1 MSISGIVFYSI
12 TSLFFYLLFVELGLN
27 RIYIMSIS
35 SAPVPANEME
45 RLLGLSELDID
56 YSDHQVTFQDL
67 AKLAA
72 KVAGTR
78 ISLVNLI
85 DSLTQWTIS
94 NYGLDID
101 QMLREDS
108 VCQYTIMESEHF
120 EVGDLTEDERFKD
133 KFYVTGEP
141 NVKYY
146 YGIPLKTGDGLQ
158 IGALCVLDQERKTLE
173 PEKIELLKI
182 IADEIV
188 GRLKTHKVLEN
199 LKSRLLEAGQAQK
212 KVAHDIRGPLG
223 GIVGLAQIIRDQGDQ
238 NRMDEVLE
246 FINLIHKSGNSI
258 LDLAEEILGSHKE
271 KGTTA
276 GSPRASNGQG
286 FTLAIFKDKLEK
298 LYGPQAKQ
306 KNIRFQVNTS
316 PLTENI
322 HFSKSKLLQITGN
335 LISNSMKFTPP
346 FGEVTVDLHLL
357 IDQLKPALRISV
369 KDSGVGITT
378 ENIQAIVSGNASSTN
393 GTGGEQGFGFGL
405 ALVKHLVDSL
415 GGMISISSQPGAGT
429 NFEIDLPQNIY

>member
-1 MSISGIVFYSI
+1 MS
-12 TSLFFYLLFVELGLN
+12 TSN
-27 RIYIMSIS
+27 
-35 SAPVPANEME
+35 APVPANEME

-56 YSDHQVTFQDL
+56 YSDHQITFQDL

-72 KVAGTR
+72 KVTGTR

-94 NYGLDID
+94 NYGLDIE

-108 VCQYTIMESEHF
+108 VCQYTIMESDHF

-133 KFYVTGEP
+133 KFYVTGDP

-146 YGIPLKTGDGLQ
+146 YGVPLKTSDGLQ

-188 GRLKTHKVLEN
+188 ARLKTHRVLEN
-199 LKSRLLEAGQAQK
+199 LKSKLLEAGQTQK

-223 GIVGLAQIIRDQGDQ
+223 GIVGLAQIIRDQGEH

-258 LDLAEEILGSHKE
+258 LDLAEEILDSHKE
-271 KGTTA
+271 KGTTTGA
-276 GSPRASNGQG
+276 ARGSNGQG

-298 LYGPQAKQ
+298 LYGPQAKH
-306 KNIRFQVNTS
+306 KHIRFRVNTS

-335 LISNSMKFTPP
+335 LISNSMKFTPTH
-346 FGEVTVDLHLL
+346 GEVTVDLHLL
-357 IDQLKPALRISV
+357 IDQAKPSLHISV
-369 KDSGVGITT
+369 KDSGVGISA
-378 ENIQAIVSGNASSTN
+378 ENIQAIVSGNASSTD

-405 ALVKHLVDSL
+405 ALVKHLVESL
-415 GGMISISSQPGAGT
+415 DGTIAISSEPGSGT
-429 NFEIDLPQNIY
+429 TFEINLPQNIY

>member
-1 MSISGIVFYSI
+1 MS
-12 TSLFFYLLFVELGLN
+12 TSD
-27 RIYIMSIS
+27 
-35 SAPVPANEME
+35 APVPANEME

-56 YSDHQVTFQDL
+56 YSGHQITFQDL

-72 KVAGTR
+72 KVTGTR

-94 NYGLDID
+94 NYGMDIE

-108 VCQYTIMESEHF
+108 VCQYTITESDFF
-120 EVGDLTEDERFKD
+120 EVGDLSADERFKD

-146 YGIPLKTGDGLQ
+146 YGIPLRTGDGLQ
-158 IGALCVLDQERKTLE
+158 IGALCVLDQERKTLD

-188 GRLKTHKVLEN
+188 ARLKTHRVLEN
-199 LKSRLLEAGQAQK
+199 LKSRLLEAGQTQK

-223 GIVGLAQIIRDQGDQ
+223 GIVGLAQIIRDQGEQ

-258 LDLAEEILGSHKE
+258 LDLAEEILDSHKE
-271 KGTTA
+271 KVTESSRTSG
-276 GSPRASNGQG
+276 GQG
-286 FTLAIFKDKLEK
+286 FTLTIFKDKLEK
-298 LYGPQAKQ
+298 LYGPQAKH
-306 KNIRFQVNTS
+306 KRIRFQVNTS
-316 PLTENI
+316 QLTENI
-322 HFSKSKLLQITGN
+322 YFSKSKLLQITGN
-335 LISNSMKFTPP
+335 LISNSMKFTPAE
-346 FGEVTVDLHLL
+346 GEVTVDLHLL
-357 IDQLKPALRISV
+357 IDQAKPVLQISV
-369 KDSGVGITT
+369 RDTGVGITS
-378 ENIQAIVSGNASSTN
+378 ENIEAILSGNASSTD

-405 ALVKHLVDSL
+405 ALVRHLVDSL
-415 GGMISISSQPGAGT
+415 GGTMGIKSEPGIGT
-429 NFEIDLPQNIY
+429 SFEIYLPQSIY

>member
-1 MSISGIVFYSI
+1 MS
-12 TSLFFYLLFVELGLN
+12 TSD
-27 RIYIMSIS
+27 
-35 SAPVPANEME
+35 APVPDNEME
-45 RLLGLSELDID
+45 RLLSLSELDID
-56 YSDHQVTFQDL
+56 YSDHQITFQDL

-72 KVAGTR
+72 KVTGTR

-108 VCQYTIMESEHF
+108 VCQYTIMETDHF
-120 EVGDLTEDERFKD
+120 EVGDLSMDERFKD
-133 KFYVTGEP
+133 KFYVTGDP
-141 NVKYY
+141 NVRYY
-146 YGIPLKTGDGLQ
+146 YGIPLKTGEGLH

-188 GRLKTHKVLEN
+188 SRLKTHKVMEN
-199 LKSRLLEAGQAQK
+199 LKSKLLEARQTQK

-223 GIVGLAQIIRDQGDQ
+223 GIVGLAQIIRDQGEE

-258 LDLAEEILGSHKE
+258 LDLAEEILDSHKE
-271 KGTTA
+271 KVKSTGALPT
-276 GSPRASNGQG
+276 RNGQG
-286 FTLAIFKDKLEK
+286 FTLMIFKDKLEK
-298 LYGPQAKQ
+298 LYGPQAKH
-306 KNIRFQVNTS
+306 KNIRFQVHTS
-316 PLTENI
+316 PLTEHIN
-322 HFSKSKLLQITGN
+322 FSKSKLLQITGN

-346 FGEVTVDLHLL
+346 GGEVTVDLRLL
-357 IDQLKPALRISV
+357 IDQERPVLHISV
-369 KDSGVGITT
+369 KDSGVGITE
-378 ENIQAIVSGNASSTN
+378 ENISAILSGNASSSV

-415 GGMISISSQPGAGT
+415 GGSISITSEPGAGT
-429 NFEIDLPQNIY
+429 NFEVNLPQNIY

>member
-1 MSISGIVFYSI
+1 
-12 TSLFFYLLFVELGLN
+12 
-27 RIYIMSIS
+27 MSIS

>member
-1 MSISGIVFYSI
+1 MNIVFYRINSVFGLI
-12 TSLFFYLLFVELGLN
+12 FIELRIKMYCYMSTSN
-27 RIYIMSIS
+27 
-35 SAPVPANEME
+35 APVPANEME

-72 KVAGTR
+72 KVTGTR

-94 NYGLDID
+94 NYGLDIE

-108 VCQYTIMESEHF
+108 VCQYTIMESDHF
-120 EVGDLTEDERFKD
+120 EVGDLSADDRFKD
-133 KFYVTGEP
+133 KFYVQGAP

-146 YGIPLKTGDGLQ
+146 YGIPLRTSEGLQ

-182 IADEIV
+182 IADEIIA
-188 GRLKTHKVLEN
+188 RLKTHKVLEN
-199 LKSRLLEAGQAQK
+199 LKSKLLEARQTQK

-223 GIVGLAQIIRDQGDQ
+223 GIVGLAQIIRDQGDE

-258 LDLAEEILGSHKE
+258 LDLAEEILESHNE
-271 KGTTA
+271 KTTSA
-276 GSPRASNGQG
+276 VAQKAATNAQG
-286 FTLAIFKDKLEK
+286 FTLMIFKDKLEK
-298 LYGPQAKQ
+298 LYGPQAKH
-306 KNIRFQVNTS
+306 KNIRFEVNTS
-316 PLTENI
+316 PLTEHIN
-322 HFSKSKLLQITGN
+322 FSKSKLLQITGN
-335 LISNSMKFTPP
+335 LISNSMKFTPA
-346 FGEVTVDLHLL
+346 GGTVTVDLHLL
-357 IDQLKPALRISV
+357 IDPAKPVLHISV
-369 KDSGVGITT
+369 RDTGVGIS
-378 ENIQAIVSGNASSTN
+378 EEGMQAILLGNASSTG

-415 GGMISISSQPGAGT
+415 GGKIGITSEAGVGT
-429 NFEIDLPQNIY
+429 RFEIHLPQNIY